1 MNINND
7 AYESHQS
14 KGLGAFC
21 PFSCINN
28 SATYK
33 TRMNYYTYA
42 YLREDGT
49 PYYIGKGI
57 GKRAHS
63 SANRRI
69 STPPKNK
76 ILYLKQ
82 NLKEED
88 AFKHEKYMISIFGR
102 KDLGT
107 GILRNLTDGG
117 EGASGAV
124 RSEEFK
130 ENLRKI
136 NIGKKLSKEHID
148 KLRLANIGEKNPNF
162 GKKASKYTREKMSFS
177 QKGEKHHS
185 SCLWSITFSNKKSLK
200 ICGLN
205 TWCKENGYS
214 VGNVHMV
221 YSRKRKTHKD
231 IIEVEKLLIN
241 NIIEEE
247 KLKQQQNSGN

>member
-1 MNINND
+1 MSRIKAKD
-7 AYESHQS
+7 W
-14 KGLGAFC
+14 GAKS
-21 PFSCINN
+21 PLSCINN
-28 SATYK
+28 IATYK
-33 TRMNYYTYA
+33 IRMNNYYTYA

-49 PYYIGKGI
+49 PYYIGKGR
-57 GKRAHS
+57 GKRANS
-63 SANRRI
+63 NVNRKI
-69 STPPKNK
+69 SIPSKNK

-82 NLKEED
+82 NLKEEE
-88 AFKHEKYMISIFGR
+88 AFRHEKYMISIFGR

-136 NIGKKLSKEHID
+136 NTGKKLSKEHID

-162 GKKASKYTREKMSFS
+162 GKKASKSTREKMSFS
-177 QKGEKHHS
+177 QRGENHHS
-185 SCLWSITFSNKKSLK
+185 SCLWLITFSNRKSLK

-214 VGNVHMV
+214 VGNVHMI
-221 YSRKRKTHKD
+221 YSKKRKIHKD
-231 IIEVEKLLIN
+231 IVEVEKLLIN
-241 NIIEEE
+241 SDIEEE
-247 KLKQQQNSGN
+247 NLKAQQQNGI